1 MATMDTS
8 INKDM
13 AQQDAGHNAGT
24 HAGMDRFVK
33 AKQAELAR
41 LKTKE
46 GAPRPH
52 AFERPSFARA
62 LKAGLSAGPL
72 PVIAEYKRA
81 SPSKGRICDA
91 VSVTDA
97 VTAYARHGASALSIL
112 TEEQYFDGT
121 LSFIDLARETL
132 DAQGFGCIPLLRK
145 DFLFDPLQIEATAA
159 TRASAFLLIVRMLPD
174 VVALRDLRILG
185 EKYGLEA
192 VVEVFD
198 GEDLERARSAGAKII
213 QVNARDLV
221 TFRVERKLCLDLLQK
236 AGKREHETWI
246 AASGMEEH
254 AHLLEA
260 KAAGF
265 DAALVGTA
273 LMRHGTPGA
282 DLDLLFKGAGDVL

>member
-1 MATMDTS
+1 MNQD
-8 INKDM
+8 K
-13 AQQDAGHNAGT
+13 AQQNAG
-24 HAGMDRFVK
+24 MNRFVL

-41 LKTKE
+41 LRTKE
-46 GAPRPH
+46 GAPRPE
-52 AFERPSFARA
+52 AFKRPSFAGAFRA
-62 LKAGLSAGPL
+62 ASAGPL

-81 SPSKGRICDA
+81 SPSRGRICDA

-97 VTAYARHGASALSIL
+97 VAAYAGNGASALSIL
-112 TEEQYFDGT
+112 TEEQYFDG
-121 LSFIDLARETL
+121 SIDYIDLARRTL
-132 DAQGFGCIPLLRK
+132 DVQGFDAVPILRK
-145 DFLFDPLQIEATAA
+145 DFLFDPLQIEATAQ

-174 VVALRDLRILG
+174 AASLRDLRLLG
-185 EKYGLEA
+185 QKYGLEA

-198 GEDLERARSAGAKII
+198 GDDLECARTAGAKII

-221 TFRVERKLCLDLLQK
+221 TFMVERKLCLDLLEK
-236 AGKREHETWI
+236 AGKRENEAWI

-273 LMRHGTPGA
+273 LMRHGTPGP
-282 DLDLLFKGAGDVL
+282 DLDSLLKGAGHVL